1 MDTSLYVAMSGA
13 KQALL
18 AQAVNAHN
26 LSNANTTGFK
36 ADLSQFRS
44 MPVYGAGLPSNVYA
58 MAERPGIDFNK
69 GTMQSTGRDL
79 DVSINGDGWL
89 AVQTDDGSEAYTRAG
104 DLRVTPNGLLTTG
117 TGLPVMGGGGV
128 VTLPEAEKIDIGSD
142 GTISIIPLGDSAA
155 TLSAI
160 DRIKLVNPELADM
173 EKGKDGLFRL
183 KGDVNAE
190 PNAEVRLVSG
200 SVESSNVSVVGA
212 MVDMIELSRHFE
224 FQVKMMKTVSENEA
238 SSAQLMRIS

>member
-13 KQALL
+13 KQAML
-18 AQAVNAHN
+18 AQAVNSHN

-58 MAERPGIDFNK
+58 MAERPGIDFNH

-79 DVSINGDGWL
+79 DVSIAGDGWL
-89 AVQTDDGSEAYTRAG
+89 AVQAEDGTEAYTRAG
-104 DLRVTPNGLLTTG
+104 DLRITPTGLLTTG
-117 TGLPVMGGGGV
+117 TGLLVMGGGGPV
-128 VTLPEAEKIDIGSD
+128 SLPESSKIEIGSD

-160 DRIKLVNPELADM
+160 DRIKLVNPELADV

-183 KGDVNAE
+183 KSGADAE
-190 PNAEVRLVSG
+190 PSAEVRLVSG
-200 SVESSNVSVVGA
+200 SVESSNVSVVSA
-212 MVDMIELSRHFE
+212 MVSMIELARNFE
-224 FQVKMMKTVSENEA
+224 LQVKMMKTVSENEA
-238 SSAQLMRIS
+238 TSAQLMRIS